1 MVKCLNPPP
10 PVVLNLENELCA
22 AQRLGSFWFRGHIY
36 KSLPMDAQFIVWGSL
51 GWGGVGDSISAFC
64 EEGARKLALRQ
75 SLGLLV
81 QGFSEENTYI

>member
-1 MVKCLNPPP
+1 
-10 PVVLNLENELCA
+10 
-22 AQRLGSFWFRGHIY
+22 
-36 KSLPMDAQFIVWGSL
+36 MDAQFIVWGSL